1 MRHRVQRRRVWKL
14 TDLWTQR
21 TRPQILAKPQNG
33 FAQAHTPHRR
43 FPFQKNQDQ
52 NLSESVVSYP
62 QILRRRRK
70 TSHPR
75 VRTYKP
81 ISPEVP
87 MAGDLKLCE
96 RPGWINTGV
105 VLRVA
110 QAFHTVERSAILS
123 KKHGIDFADAATV
136 LYDERAI
143 TIRDDDEDE
152 SLLMLSRR
160 VLIAVYTRRPTA
172 QECARYQGTR

>member
-1 MRHRVQRRRVWKL
+1 
-14 TDLWTQR
+14 
-21 TRPQILAKPQNG
+21 
-33 FAQAHTPHRR
+33 
-43 FPFQKNQDQ
+43 
-52 NLSESVVSYP
+52 
-62 QILRRRRK
+62 
-70 TSHPR
+70 
-75 VRTYKP
+75 
-81 ISPEVP
+81 
-87 MAGDLKLCE
+87 
-96 RPGWINTGV
+96 